1 MSPYRRTLEV
11 KEAEYWQAKLTDISR
26 TELDKVRATAAKWQ
40 ATISTLL
47 GVFGSIAFV
56 GGISNV
62 DQLNER
68 MATTA
73 KNIVTVAVV
82 LAFLAILGSAYAAMG
97 VPRKHQNQDWRW
109 LRDESHTRARHA
121 LLALRLSQ
129 VGAVAAAI
137 LIVTGSLTVL
147 RASPAQPSGS
157 KTYAVIADGKVWC
170 VDLSTHK
177 GRTTYSSQGAQITIP
192 GKITSIVEVSGC

>member
-97 VPRKHQNQDWRW
+97 VPRKHQM
-109 LRDESHTRARHA
+109 
-121 LLALRLSQ
+121 
-129 VGAVAAAI
+129 
-137 LIVTGSLTVL
+137 
-147 RASPAQPSGS
+147 
-157 KTYAVIADGKVWC
+157 
-170 VDLSTHK
+170 
-177 GRTTYSSQGAQITIP
+177 
-192 GKITSIVEVSGC
+192 